1 MAVVVETTKSKSTLL
16 VFLSLTHQLDR
27 REDGSAKA
35 KAGPSKRAPLPIEVD
50 DESKAEG
57 EMTLAHSKGKAHAVP
72 KKTGGKL
79 EARKTRDALVCRL
92 NHLHS
97 RLFQIRAKV
106 KELEVEHTMVMSEV
120 SEIVEAL
127 EDMDL

>member
-1 MAVVVETTKSKSTLL
+1 MVRPS
-16 VFLSLTHQLDR
+16 
-27 REDGSAKA
+27 A
-35 KAGPSKRAPLPIEVD
+35 KAGPSKRAPSPIEVN
-50 DESKAEG
+50 DETEG
-57 EMTLAHSKGKAHAVP
+57 EGELTPAQSKRKARAVP
-72 KKTGGKL
+72 KKTGGKS
-79 EARKTRDALVCRL
+79 EARKTRDALARRL

-106 KELEVEHTMVMSEV
+106 KELEVEHVVVMSEV

>member
-1 MAVVVETTKSKSTLL
+1 MVRPS
-16 VFLSLTHQLDR
+16 
-27 REDGSAKA
+27 A
-35 KAGPSKRAPLPIEVD
+35 KAGPSKRAPSPIEVD
-50 DESKAEG
+50 DETEG
-57 EMTLAHSKGKAHAVP
+57 EGEITPAQSKGKACAVP
-72 KKTGGKL
+72 KKTGGKS
-79 EARKTRDALVCRL
+79 EARKTRDALARSL

-106 KELEVEHTMVMSEV
+106 MELEVEHVVVMSEV